1 MNIAVLSCIHS
12 NLTALEAVLR
22 DIDQQLVDQIY
33 CLGDLVG
40 YGPYPNEVVA
50 RIREL
55 DIPTCQGCWDEDIV
69 DGLNACDCSYPS
81 LLAENRGHLAHEWTN
96 REVTPETRAYLAELP
111 LTLQQGNLCFVHGS
125 PHSQHEYLLPDTSAF
140 IAMER
145 VLATGADTLFCGH
158 THVPYV
164 RNLENTH
171 LTLKVASSSTVRLA
185 STMSSAES
193 RAHAEAQPSASP
205 LPALKRIIN
214 AGSVGEP
221 RHGRPNATYVIYNTD
236 TQQAELREVEYDY
249 AQTSDA
255 ILEKGL
261 PAIFAWR
268 LSQGLEY
275 AEKADDPTH
284 VCER

>member
-1 MNIAVLSCIHS
+1 
-12 NLTALEAVLR
+12 
-22 DIDQQLVDQIY
+22 
-33 CLGDLVG
+33 
-40 YGPYPNEVVA
+40 
-50 RIREL
+50 
-55 DIPTCQGCWDEDIV
+55 
-69 DGLNACDCSYPS
+69 
-81 LLAENRGHLAHEWTN
+81 
-96 REVTPETRAYLAELP
+96 
-111 LTLQQGNLCFVHGS
+111 
-125 PHSQHEYLLPDTSAF
+125 
-140 IAMER
+140 MER

-164 RNLENTH
+164 RHLENSH
-171 LTLKVASSSTVRLA
+171 LTLTVVHPA
-185 STMSSAES
+185 T
-193 RAHAEAQPSASP
+193 HPHFPSP
-205 LPALKRIIN
+205 LPLPSLKRIIN

-221 RHGRPNATYVIYNTD
+221 RHGRPNATYVIYNTA

-249 AQTSDA
+249 THTCAA